1 MPPLPIS
8 LCADRSG
15 FTLSAA
21 CCKMHVGAYIAHL
34 RQLWKQRFPS
44 TSPLRT
50 AERRV
55 DHSSARYWHINVLS
69 VALCDLAEFQKP
81 FPESSSRNWVF
92 PVERRA
98 PLWATRDFLSLL
110 IVFFWLSTSSVWQQ
124 PCSFNLQNQMMW
136 TNLPKTERKIYKTSK
151 LIHTSHHQMAIV
163 ATQPIHP
170 QDSRN
175 QYTDLKSLM

>member
-110 IVFFWLSTSSVWQQ
+110 IVFFSGWAQALYDSNRAVLIFKIRWCGQTSLKQREKY
-124 PCSFNLQNQMMW
+124 
-136 TNLPKTERKIYKTSK
+136 TK
-151 LIHTSHHQMAIV
+151 HQ
-163 ATQPIHP
+163 
-170 QDSRN
+170 S
-175 QYTDLKSLM
+175 